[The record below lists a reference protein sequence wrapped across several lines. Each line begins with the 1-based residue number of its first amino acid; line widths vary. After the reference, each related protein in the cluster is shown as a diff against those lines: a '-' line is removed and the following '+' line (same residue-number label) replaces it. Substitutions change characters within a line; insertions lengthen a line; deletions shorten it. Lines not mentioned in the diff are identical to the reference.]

1 MTQQAHS
8 LWKAYVLF
16 AILIVAI
23 LVPRMVNLD
32 HFATADEGKW
42 VARSANFYEALASRN
57 WEMTYQKEH
66 PGVTIMWA
74 GLAGYLWRY
83 PSYIEKPPSE
93 LIWKDKDIELYLR
106 SQGYQPLELLVAGRV
121 FMVLAITMTLAV
133 SCFFAARLFGWWP
146 ALLGFALIAFD
157 PFHVALSRQ
166 LHLDALLSCMM
177 LLSILAYLNYLYLGR
192 RRRDLVI
199 AALGMGLA
207 WLTKLPGIYLVPF
220 VTLLT
225 FIELGRQWWS
235 KRHLQRAEIWQVLW
249 PWMALGIMGIG
260 FFVLFWPSMWVHPI
274 GTLDRILT
282 ATTLHV
288 VSGHDKA
295 LFFNGELVYGDPGW
309 HFYPITYLWRTTPIV
324 LIGLAL
330 AGVGFIHKGFSSD
343 TSRRFIPF
351 LLLFVLVYT
360 FFMTLGAK
368 KFDRYLLPV
377 YPVLDLVAGIGLAG
391 AVTWLIRQRPSTFLA
406 PGLVSVALLI
416 QLLLMVPTYPYYLTY
431 YNPLLG
437 GLEKAPEVMQIG
449 WGEGLDEAAR
459 YFNDS
464 GIDLDKTMVITWY
477 REAMFS
483 YFFNGPVTEL
493 HGNQSR
499 INELE
504 LLNSDYAVLYIHQWQ
519 RQLPSPEFLA
529 FFDAL
534 TPKEVIEINGL
545 DYAKI
550 YDIRAI
556 PLPEFIAFTS
566 RRFIDWDGVIRL
578 LAYELPEEPIM
589 PGESADMIFHLGN
602 RGAIEENLSIRV
614 SLVNAQGE
622 EVTRDDGWPAK
633 RGTDSWEW
641 REVWADERQLTLP
654 SDLPEGYYGVQVG
667 FYDSSTLQRLSAAD
681 GYTNEPLGDI
691 VTIDYL
697 YVGTPVELPAE
708 ATPLQASL
716 GKQINLLGT
725 EFDGL
730 EGTTIRQGETV
741 PMRLFWQANEEI
753 KTDYTVFVHLIGPD
767 GQIVSQADQQP
778 LAGFLPTTFWRP
790 GEIVADDYS
799 LQLPPDAP
807 LGTYQLFVGM
817 YDLTT
822 GQRLPISVDG
832 QVIGDAIDLG
842 PFTMESN
849 Q

>member
-8 LWKAYVLF
+8 PWKAYVLF
-16 AILIVAI
+16 AILIFAI
-23 LVPRMVNLD
+23 LVPRMVALD

-42 VARSANFYEALASRN
+42 VARSANFYEALASGR
-57 WEMTYQKEH
+57 WAMTYQKEH

-83 PSYIEKPPSE
+83 PTYIEKEPGE

-121 FMVLAITMTLAV
+121 FIVLTITITLAL
-133 SCFFAARLFGWWP
+133 SCFLTARLVGWWP
-146 ALLGFALIAFD
+146 ALVGFALIAFD

-192 RRRDLVI
+192 RRRYLVI
-199 AALGMGLA
+199 SALGMGLA

-225 FIELGRQWWS
+225 FIELGRQWRKKS
-235 KRHLQRAEIWQVLW
+235 TLPRTEIWQILW
-249 PWMALGIMGIG
+249 PWMALGVMSIG
-260 FFVLFWPSMWVHPI
+260 FFVLFWPTMWVEPI
-274 GTLDRILT
+274 GTLNRILT

-288 VSGHDKA
+288 VDGHDKQ
-295 LFFNGELVYGDPGW
+295 LFFNGEIIRGDLGW

-330 AGVGFIHKGFSSD
+330 AAVGFLHKAFLSD
-343 TSRRFIPF
+343 KHRRLITF
-351 LLLFVLVYT
+351 LLLFVMVFT
-360 FFMTLGAK
+360 FLMTLGAK

-377 YPVLDLVAGIGLAG
+377 YPVLDLVAGIGLVA
-391 AVTWLIRQRPSTFLA
+391 AASWVLRQRPSTFLA
-406 PGLVSVALLI
+406 PGLVVVALLM
-416 QLLLMVPTYPYYLTY
+416 QLLLIIPTYPYYLTY

-437 GLEKAPEVMQIG
+437 GLSKAPEVMQIG
-449 WGEGLDEAAR
+449 WGEGLDKAAR

-464 GIDLDKTMVITWY
+464 DIDLDHTMVITWY

-483 YFFNGPVTEL
+483 YFFDGRVTEL

-519 RQLPSPEFLA
+519 RQLPSVEFLA
-529 FFDAL
+529 YFDRL
-534 TPKEVIEINGL
+534 TPKEVIQLNGL

-550 YDIRAI
+550 YDIRQI
-556 PLPEFIAFTS
+556 PFPEFVKFTS
-566 RRFIDWDGVIRL
+566 RGFIDWGGVIRL
-578 LAYELPEEPIM
+578 LSYELPKEPIM
-589 PGESADMIFHLGN
+589 PGQSFDMIFHLGN
-602 RGAIEENLSIRV
+602 RDPMAHDYSIRA
-614 SLVNAQGE
+614 SLVNPQGE
-622 EVTRDDGWPAK
+622 EVARSEGWPAK
-633 RGTDSWEW
+633 RGTTSWAW
-641 REVWADERQLTLP
+641 RDVWSDERTLTLP
-654 SDLPEGYYGVQVG
+654 PDIPEGYYRLELG
-667 FYDSSTLQRLSAAD
+667 FYDSLTLERLSATESYS
-681 GYTNEPLGDI
+681 GEPLGDI

-697 YVGTPVELPAE
+697 YVGTPVQLSAD
-708 ATPLQASL
+708 ATPLQATL
-716 GKQINLLGT
+716 GQQINLLGV
-725 EFDGL
+725 EFNGL
-730 EGTTIRQGETV
+730 QGTSIRQGETL
-741 PMRLFWQANEEI
+741 PMRLFWQANQEI
-753 KTDYTVFVHLIGPD
+753 KTNYTVFVHLLGPD

-790 GEIVADDYS
+790 EEIMADDYQ

-807 LGTYQLFVGM
+807 LGTYQLLVGM

-832 QVIGDAIDLG
+832 QVIGDTIDLG
-842 PFTMESN
+842 PFTIELDE
-849 Q
+849 